1 MRQAPVIALL
11 GRILFSLIF
20 IFASYS
26 HFYQQTIQ
34 YAAAQGVPL
43 ASFLVPLSGLMA
55 LLGGVSIF
63 LGFKARYGAWLIILF
78 LIPVTLIMHKFWG
91 LTDPAQATMQ
101 HIHFMKNVSMLGGA
115 LLIAYFGSGPLSVD
129 QNR

>member
-1 MRQAPVIALL
+1 MLQAPVIALL

-20 IFASYS
+20 IFSS
-26 HFYQQTIQ
+26 FGHFTQQYVQ

-43 ASFLVPLSGLMA
+43 PSFLVPLSGLMA
-55 LLGGVSIF
+55 FLGGVSIL

-78 LIPVTLIMHKFWG
+78 LIPVTLFMHKFWG
-91 LTDPAQATMQ
+91 LTDPSQTMMQ
-101 HIHFMKNVSMLGGA
+101 YINFMKNTAMLGGA

-129 QNR
+129 RK